1 MIDPLAR
8 MGRASSQTGPTV
20 KTLSQPIL
28 RVVDSEGKPTTGRTE
43 ERSHRSDLVVG
54 FGGVAYVRTV
64 KTASGARAV
73 RIVHG
78 FRRGARKIEHL
89 GSAHD
94 EKALEALKATARQRL
109 ANLIRVGS
117 GLQAE

>member
-1 MIDPLAR
+1 

-28 RVVDSEGKPTTGRTE
+28 RVVDSEENRTTGRTE
-43 ERSHRSDLVVG
+43 ERSHRPDLVVG

-73 RIVHG
+73 RIVHD

-89 GSAHD
+89 GSTHD

-117 GLQAE
+117 GLQAD

>member
-1 MIDPLAR
+1 
-8 MGRASSQTGPTV
+8 
-20 KTLSQPIL
+20 
-28 RVVDSEGKPTTGRTE
+28 
-43 ERSHRSDLVVG
+43 
-54 FGGVAYVRTV
+54 VAYVRTV

-89 GSAHD
+89 GSTHD
-94 EKALEALKATARQRL
+94 EKALEALKEALKATAHQRL

-117 GLQAE
+117 GLQAD

>member
-1 MIDPLAR
+1 
-8 MGRASSQTGPTV
+8 
-20 KTLSQPIL
+20 
-28 RVVDSEGKPTTGRTE
+28 
-43 ERSHRSDLVVG
+43 
-54 FGGVAYVRTV
+54 VAYVRTV

-89 GSAHD
+89 GSTHD

-117 GLQAE
+117 GLQAD

>member
-1 MIDPLAR
+1 MTIPWLVWE
-8 MGRASSQTGPTV
+8 GRHRR
-20 KTLSQPIL
+20 
-28 RVVDSEGKPTTGRTE
+28 RVRQSRRCHNRSFAWLISEG
-43 ERSHRSDLVVG
+43 
-54 FGGVAYVRTV
+54 
-64 KTASGARAV
+64 ASGARAV
-73 RIVHG
+73 RIAHG

>member
-1 MIDPLAR
+1 MTSRNDFAPRPDRGAKPPAGP
-8 MGRASSQTGPTV
+8 GRRVRWCG
-20 KTLSQPIL
+20 L
-28 RVVDSEGKPTTGRTE
+28 RPHGED
-43 ERSHRSDLVVG
+43 G
-54 FGGVAYVRTV
+54 F
-64 KTASGARAV
+64 GARAV

-89 GSAHD
+89 GSTHD

-117 GLQAE
+117 GLQAD

>member
-1 MIDPLAR
+1 
-8 MGRASSQTGPTV
+8 
-20 KTLSQPIL
+20 
-28 RVVDSEGKPTTGRTE
+28 
-43 ERSHRSDLVVG
+43 
-54 FGGVAYVRTV
+54 VAYVRTV

-78 FRRGARKIEHL
+78 SRRGARKIEHL

>member
-8 MGRASSQTGPTV
+8 IGTASSQTGPTI

-28 RVVDSEGKPTTGRTE
+28 RVVDSERNRTTGRTE
-43 ERSHRSDLVVG
+43 ERSHRPDLVVG
-54 FGGVAYVRTV
+54 FGGVAYLRTV

-78 FRRGARKIEHL
+78 SRRSARKIEHL
-89 GSAHD
+89 DADLDSDA
-94 EKALEALKATARQRL
+94 
-109 ANLIRVGS
+109 
-117 GLQAE
+117 